1 MNPVD
6 RTKPNSLAFTLVE
19 IMVVV
24 AIIGVVMLIAVP
36 AFIKPRKQS
45 QGQRIVNDARQ
56 LDAAINQW
64 AVEKGKQDGDK
75 VNTTQ
80 AASYLKDGWIA
91 KDILGN
97 SYKIGT
103 VGTNQVQIAA
113 KTKKALAKCGVDW
126 GPY

>member
-64 AVEKGKQDGDK
+64 AVEKGKKDGDAI
-75 VNTTQ
+75 VTSE
-80 AASYLKDGWIA
+80 AATYLKCPWFTNDV
-91 KDILGN
+91 LGN
-97 SYKIGT
+97 SYAIGT
-103 VGTNQVQIAA
+103 VGPNQIQISST
-113 KTKKALAKCGVDW
+113 TKAALAGVGIDW